1 MGCTRIN
8 NIEDLNNALKKEC
21 FEFFILLG
29 GGLVRS
35 SKHIEFAS
43 EPNTYYVF
51 HEIDG
56 TEETLTAED
65 IMDEEKSNIGKAM
78 KQGCLFCETND

>member
-1 MGCTRIN
+1 MGCKRIN
-8 NIEDLNNALKKEC
+8 NIEELNQALMEER

-29 GGLVRS
+29 GGLLRS

-43 EPNTYYVF
+43 EDNTYYVF
-51 HEIDG
+51 HAIDG
-56 TEETLTAED
+56 SEETLTSEEM
-65 IMDEEKSNIGKAM
+65 MDEEKSNIGKAM

>member
-8 NIEDLNNALKKEC
+8 NIEELNNALKEEC

-65 IMDEEKSNIGKAM
+65 IMDEEKSNIGKAI
-78 KQGCLFCETND
+78 KNGYFFREIYD